1 MLLWNIVLKILRV
14 YCPSD
19 FLGASQCKFNSVSP
33 SVVCEAE
40 TSLVKGPGT
49 FGDIFNDFL

>member
-1 MLLWNIVLKILRV
+1 MLKILCV

-19 FLGASQCKFNSVSP
+19 FLGASQCKFYSVSV
-33 SVVCEAE
+33 SVVREAE

>member
-1 MLLWNIVLKILRV
+1 MLKILRV